1 MKMIIR
7 NKGNIT
13 IWFWLKFWSW
23 SWCWSWSCS
32 ENQLPPLV
40 LFLESNHTQT
50 HVLFIFAFWPLESTF
65 FCEKAAHRKEMRIRQ
80 KSYWRFNT
88 SDARHCEASVWKC
101 FKYNCQFPRLGP
113 SRQMEGGK
121 GGRGDIGASSIK
133 LTLGNRG
140 LLVLSA
146 TDQKHSRAALRPE
159 LQLFTLNTTLQI
171 YILHAFYL
179 NCETTPDI
187 LRCCISY
194 HHQHGCDYYF
204 WPNIERQHP
213 ASFD

>member
-1 MKMIIR
+1 M
-7 NKGNIT
+7 
-13 IWFWLKFWSW
+13 S
-23 SWCWSWSCS
+23 SSY
-32 ENQLPPLV
+32 LPFDLWRA
-40 LFLESNHTQT
+40 LL
-50 HVLFIFAFWPLESTF
+50 
-65 FCEKAAHRKEMRIRQ
+65 CEKATHRKEMRKRQ

-88 SDARHCEASVWKC
+88 SDARHYEASVWKC

-121 GGRGDIGASSIK
+121 GGYRRILNQTYS
-133 LTLGNRG
+133 RQPG

-159 LQLFTLNTTLQI
+159 LQVCTLNTTLQI

-179 NCETTPDI
+179 NCETTSDV
-187 LRCCISY
+187 LRRCITY

-204 WPNIERQHP
+204 
-213 ASFD
+213 